1 MSRRTYPVPN
11 VNLSGGDY
19 IQNKRAKVL
28 FTGTSD
34 LAKTIEEQN
43 GNFPLSTPMGK
54 LKPYQGTYGLSG
66 RSSSLNEQSYCLN
79 TSHSYRDLLAI
90 TKGKY
95 LITPPNIADTS
106 TILLTDVSKAR
117 KLYNGLYYVYNYTT
131 TNALSYMNP
140 GYPVTGGYP
149 ATLGSYVANQIEY
162 SPTSDANQRI
172 ITDPSYIITYTSQS
186 CILNPREGRGISINN
201 DYESKFSFNRTINLD
216 LLTGFQYPVKFSLEY
231 DSGDCINSNNDM
243 QTKYALPSDSEN
255 IVAPAISSDISG
267 NTLVGRILTTTDGTW
282 SGIPAPTFTYRWY
295 RGSNPIIPAAAS
307 TSNTY
312 TITSTDVGQPI
323 TCRVTGT
330 NRVSSVDAISNFIRP
345 TSIPINTA
353 APVISGPALVVVG
366 STLTNSG
373 GTWTGFPVPTFAY
386 QWYRGDTLLS
396 GKTAKTYVTEAADA
410 GQSITSR
417 VTGTNTF
424 GSFVAI
430 SNPITPIILP
440 SNTSLPAI
448 SGKEL
453 VGSRLTS
460 TSDGEWTGTPAPTFI
475 SQWYRGETPIPLA
488 SNKTYITQPED
499 VGYLITYRVTGIHL
513 YGSIVATS
521 NFIIPATLPVNII
534 LPLIVGSSSIESR
547 LICTPGTWDGFPA
560 PEFSYQW
567 YRGIIPIS
575 VTTNTYTIPDL
586 TEPITCSVTAKN
598 KGGSVIATSIPIIP
612 SELPVNRLSPAIS
625 TMSGTPNGVGSRLAS
640 TDGTWTGI
648 PASTFTYQWYRNDKL
663 IFLATNNTY
672 VTQVADIEKSI
683 TCRVTGTNAVT
694 SVVAVSDS
702 ITIRAVAPVNSVA
715 PVISSSSVD
724 YDGNAIVGSTF
735 TCTDG
740 TWTGAVPAPTFT
752 YQWYRGTTLLLGKT
766 NNTYVTEAAD
776 HNQPIKCRVTGTN
789 AGGSVAISSGII
801 TPIEYKTFEL
811 EQNYDNGTQILTQFF
826 IRGLSMND
834 LRNPSNYNAYPQYV
848 NGAAFINYAK
858 IGDRLVFPGEISSSF
873 LVITG
878 ITYLG
883 PQAFFGGIV
892 LELYSIETPG
902 ISYNSQF
909 SYSYNNIKVYPTIPP
924 VSIPPVN
931 ISSTLPVISGDTPV
945 GSTLTSTN
953 GSWNG
958 FPAPTFTYNWYRGLT
973 LLSDQTNNTYVTQAA
988 DLGQSI
994 TCRVIGANASG
1005 SSFATSNTI
1014 TPTPTPPVNTSP
1026 PIISTMTGGVTG
1038 VGSTLKTTNGSWDGI
1053 PASTFTYQWYFKTTS
1068 VSNATPISGEINDT
1082 YTIVTT
1088 SIAVE
1093 YTCRVRGTNVGGSS
1107 FATSNSLTIQ

>member
-34 LAKTIEEQN
+34 LARTIEEQN
-43 GNFPLSTPMGK
+43 GNFPLSTPSGK
-54 LKPYQGTYGLSG
+54 VKPYQGTYGLSG

-106 TILLTDVSKAR
+106 TILLTDVSRAR
-117 KLYNGLYYVYNYTT
+117 KLYNGLYYVYNYPT

-149 ATLGSYVANQIEY
+149 TTLGSYVANQIEY

-172 ITDPSYIITYTSQS
+172 ITDPSYNITYTSQS
-186 CILNPREGRGISINN
+186 CILNNREGIGISINN

-255 IVAPAISSDISG
+255 IVAPVISSDISG

-282 SGIPAPTFTYRWY
+282 SGSPAPTFTYRWY

-307 TSNTY
+307 TSHTY
-312 TITSTDVGQPI
+312 TITSADVGQSI

-353 APVISGPALVVVG
+353 AHVISGPAIVVVG
-366 STLTNSG
+366 STLTISG
-373 GTWTGFPVPTFAY
+373 GTWTGFPVPTFDY
-386 QWYRGDTLLS
+386 QWYRGDILLS
-396 GKTAKTYVTEAADA
+396 GKTANTYVTESADA

-424 GSFVAI
+424 GSFVAT
-430 SNPITPIILP
+430 SNSVTPIILP
-440 SNTSLPAI
+440 SNTSLPEI
-448 SGKEL
+448 SGKAL

-460 TSDGEWTGTPAPTFI
+460 SSDGEWTGTPAPTFI

-488 SNKTYITQPED
+488 SNKTYVTQPED

-521 NFIIPATLPVNII
+521 NFIIPATLPVNIF

-575 VTTNTYTIPDL
+575 VTTNTYTISDL

-598 KGGSVIATSIPIIP
+598 VGGSVVATSIPIIP

-625 TMSGTPNGVGSRLAS
+625 TISGTPNAVGSRLAC
-640 TDGTWTGI
+640 TDGSWTGI
-648 PASTFTYQWYRNDKL
+648 PAPTFTYQWYRGDNL

-672 VTQVADIEKSI
+672 VTQIADVEKSI

-694 SVVAVSDS
+694 SVVAPSDS
-702 ITIRAVAPVNSVA
+702 ITIRAVAPVNILA
-715 PVISSSSVD
+715 PVISYS
-724 YDGNAIVGSTF
+724 GRHAVGT
-735 TCTDG
+735 TYRCTDG
-740 TWTGAVPAPTFT
+740 IWTGIPAPTFT
-752 YQWYRGTTLLLGKT
+752 YQWYRETTLLSGKT
-766 NNTYVTEAAD
+766 NNTYVIETAD
-776 HNQPIKCRVTGTN
+776 ISKIIRCHVTGTN
-789 AGGSVAISSGII
+789 VGGSNTAIS
-801 TPIEYKTFEL
+801 
-811 EQNYDNGTQILTQFF
+811 N
-826 IRGLSMND
+826 
-834 LRNPSNYNAYPQYV
+834 NPSPAT
-848 NGAAFINYAK
+848 INNQTYTPLYMYLV
-858 IGDRLVFPGEISSSF
+858 IDRYYGSSSSF
-873 LVITG
+873 FRLESYQEYDSATYTFYLNALIPGTNLVTIPSAGTRLIVEDMNYTSDSKRPDFYRFIATGSISDVGNG
-878 ITYLG
+878 IT
-883 PQAFFGGIV
+883 QNFQVEQVTIV
-892 LELYSIETPG
+892 A
-902 ISYNSQF
+902 
-909 SYSYNNIKVYPTIPP
+909 PP

-931 ISSTLPVISGDTPV
+931 ISSTPPVISGDALV

-958 FPAPTFTYNWYRGLT
+958 FPAPTFAYQWYRGGI
-973 LLSDQTNNTYVTQAA
+973 LLSGKTANTYVTQT
-988 DLGQSI
+988 DDIGQSI
-994 TCRVIGANASG
+994 TCRVIGANTSG

-1014 TPTPTPPVNTSP
+1014 TPTPTPPVNTSL

-1053 PASTFTYQWYFKTTS
+1053 PAPTFTYQWYFKTTS
-1068 VSNATPISGEINDT
+1068 VSNATPIPGETNDT

-1093 YTCRVRGTNVGGSS
+1093 YTCRVTGTNVGGSS

>member
-43 GNFPLSTPMGK
+43 GNFPLSTPTGK

-66 RSSSLNEQSYCLN
+66 RTSSLNEQSYCLN

-117 KLYNGLYYVYNYTT
+117 KLYNGLYYVYNYNT

-295 RGSNPIIPAAAS
+295 RGSNPIIPTA
-307 TSNTY
+307 TSHTY
-312 TITSTDVGQPI
+312 TITSADVGQPI

-373 GTWTGFPVPTFAY
+373 GTWTGFPVPTFTY
-386 QWYRGDTLLS
+386 QWYREGTLLS

-410 GQSITSR
+410 GQSITSS

-424 GSFVAI
+424 GSFVAT

-440 SNTSLPAI
+440 SNTSLPVI

-460 TSDGEWTGTPAPTFI
+460 SSDGEWTGTPAPTFI

-488 SNKTYITQPED
+488 SNKTYVTQPED

-586 TEPITCSVTAKN
+586 IEPITCSVTAKN
-598 KGGSVIATSIPIIP
+598 KGGSVVATSSNVIIP

-625 TMSGTPNGVGSRLAS
+625 TISGTPNGVGSRLAS

-702 ITIRAVAPVNSVA
+702 ITIRAVAPVNSIA
-715 PVISSSSVD
+715 PVISSLSSDVI
-724 YDGNAIVGSTF
+724 AGSTF

-740 TWTGAVPAPTFT
+740 TWTGAIPAPTFT
-752 YQWYRGTTLLLGKT
+752 YQWYSGGALLSGKT

-776 HNQPIKCRVTGTN
+776 IGQPIKCSVTATN
-789 AGGSVAISSGII
+789 AGGSVVAMSNVI
-801 TPIEYKTFEL
+801 TPIEYKTFSVGFVLSARASSFGSGGFLIYQE
-811 EQNYDNGTQILTQFF
+811 EQEVSGRGKFGQFF
-826 IRGLSMND
+826 DYLK
-834 LRNPSNYNAYPQYV
+834 V
-848 NGAAFINYAK
+848 
-858 IGDRLVFPGEISSSF
+858 GDRLMIPQYSQYLIVTSKTYNNLYQSGLYFAYT
-873 LVITG
+873 ITG
-878 ITYLG
+878 IDYYGEATDI
-883 PQAFFGGIV
+883 F
-892 LELYSIETPG
+892 G
-902 ISYNSQF
+902 ISSVN
-909 SYSYNNIKVYPTIPP
+909 VYPNTPP

-973 LLSDQTNNTYVTQAA
+973 RLSDQTNNTYVTQAP

-1014 TPTPTPPVNTSP
+1014 TPTPTPPVNTSL

-1053 PASTFTYQWYFKTTS
+1053 PAPTFTYQWYFKTTS
-1068 VSNATPISGEINDT
+1068 VSNATPIPGEINDT

-1093 YTCRVRGTNVGGSS
+1093 YTCRVTGTNVGGSS
-1107 FATSNSLTIQ
+1107 FAISNSLTIQ

>member
-34 LAKTIEEQN
+34 LARTIEEQN
-43 GNFPLSTPMGK
+43 GNFPLSTPSGK
-54 LKPYQGTYGLSG
+54 VKPYQGTYGLSG
-66 RSSSLNEQSYCLN
+66 RSSSQNEQSYCLN

-117 KLYNGLYYVYNYTT
+117 KLYNGLYYVYNYNT
-131 TNALSYMNP
+131 TNALAYMNP

-149 ATLGSYVANQIEY
+149 TTLGSYVANQIEY

-172 ITDPSYIITYTSQS
+172 ITDPSYNITYTSQS
-186 CILNPREGRGISINN
+186 CILNNREGRGISINN

-255 IVAPAISSDISG
+255 IVAPVISSDISG

-307 TSNTY
+307 TSHTY
-312 TITSTDVGQPI
+312 TITSADVGQSI

-386 QWYRGDTLLS
+386 QWYRGDILLS
-396 GKTAKTYVTEAADA
+396 GKTANTYVTESADA

-424 GSFVAI
+424 GSFVAT

-448 SGKEL
+448 SGKAL

-460 TSDGEWTGTPAPTFI
+460 SSDGEWTGTPAPTFI

-488 SNKTYITQPED
+488 SNKTYVTQPED

-547 LICTPGTWDGFPA
+547 LICTTGTWDGFPA

-567 YRGIIPIS
+567 YRGVIPIS

-598 KGGSVIATSIPIIP
+598 VGGSVVATSIPIIP
-612 SELPVNRLSPAIS
+612 SELPVNRLSPVIS
-625 TMSGTPNGVGSRLAS
+625 TMSGTPNEVGSRLAC
-640 TDGTWTGI
+640 TDGTWGGI
-648 PASTFTYQWYRNDKL
+648 TAPTFTYQWYRGDNL

-672 VTQVADIEKSI
+672 VTQIADVEKSI
-683 TCRVTGTNAVT
+683 TCRVRATNQVT
-694 SVVAVSDS
+694 SVVAPSDS

-715 PVISSSSVD
+715 PVISSLST
-724 YDGNAIVGSTF
+724 NLNVGIDVITGATF

-740 TWTGAVPAPTFT
+740 TWTGAIPAPTFT
-752 YQWYRGTTLLLGKT
+752 YQWYREDALLSGKT
-766 NNTYVTEAAD
+766 NNTYVIETAD
-776 HNQPIKCRVTGTN
+776 AGKPIRCRVTGTN
-789 AGGSVAISSGII
+789 VGGSSVAISLFPYSQTIMNKTY
-801 TPIEYKTFEL
+801 TPFNMNLVIDRY
-811 EQNYDNGTQILTQFF
+811 NG
-826 IRGLSMND
+826 
-834 LRNPSNYNAYPQYV
+834 
-848 NGAAFINYAK
+848 
-858 IGDRLVFPGEISSSF
+858 SSF
-873 LVITG
+873 FRLQSYQQYDSATNLLYNNALIPGTNMVTIPSAGTR
-878 ITYLG
+878 L
-883 PQAFFGGIV
+883 IV
-892 LELYSIETPG
+892 ENMQ
-902 ISYNSQF
+902 YNSTSSGF
-909 SYSYNNIKVYPTIPP
+909 YNFIATGSISDVVLPKSFQVEQVTIVAPP

-931 ISSTLPVISGDTPV
+931 ISSTPPVISGDALV

-994 TCRVIGANASG
+994 TCRVTATNTSG
-1005 SSFATSNTI
+1005 SSFVTSNSI
-1014 TPTPTPPVNTSP
+1014 TPTPTPPVNTSL

-1038 VGSTLKTTNGSWDGI
+1038 VGSTLKTTNGSWDGL
-1053 PASTFTYQWYFKTTS
+1053 ALTFTYQWYFKTTS
-1068 VSNATPISGEINDT
+1068 VSNATPIPGEINDT

-1093 YTCRVRGTNVGGSS
+1093 YTCRVTGTNVGGSS
-1107 FATSNSLTIQ
+1107 FATSNSLVIQ

>member
-43 GNFPLSTPMGK
+43 GNFPLSTPTGK

-117 KLYNGLYYVYNYTT
+117 KLYNGLYYVYNYNT

-295 RGSNPIIPAAAS
+295 RGSNPIIPTA
-307 TSNTY
+307 TSHTY

-373 GTWTGFPVPTFAY
+373 GTWTGFPVPTFTY

-410 GQSITSR
+410 GQSITSS

-424 GSFVAI
+424 GSFVAT

-460 TSDGEWTGTPAPTFI
+460 SSDGEWTGTPAPTFI

-488 SNKTYITQPED
+488 SNKTYVTQPDD

-586 TEPITCSVTAKN
+586 IEPITCSVTAKN
-598 KGGSVIATSIPIIP
+598 KGGSVVVTSIPIIP
-612 SELPVNRLSPAIS
+612 SELPVNRSSPAIS
-625 TMSGTPNGVGSRLAS
+625 TMSGTPNAVGSRLAS

-648 PASTFTYQWYRNDKL
+648 PTPTFTYQWYRNDKL

-702 ITIRAVAPVNSVA
+702 ITIRAVAPVNSIA
-715 PVISSSSVD
+715 PVISSLSGLLIGDVITG
-724 YDGNAIVGSTF
+724 YTL

-740 TWTGAVPAPTFT
+740 TWSGSPTFT
-752 YQWYRGTTLLLGKT
+752 YQWYRGTTLLSGKT

-776 HNQPIKCRVTGTN
+776 AGQSITCRVTGTN
-789 AGGSVAISSGII
+789 VGGSVIATSIPIIPISSTLTYNIYMGVVALGYDDKYVMNSDYMYSNINSVNEFYDYVQPGSILNIEISPIPYFAEATFIIDSKNISSGA
-801 TPIEYKTFEL
+801 PGDFYGEYIRYHLYVTF
-811 EQNYDNGTQILTQFF
+811 QSGA
-826 IRGLSMND
+826 
-834 LRNPSNYNAYPQYV
+834 NYNL
-848 NGAAFINYAK
+848 N
-858 IGDRLVFPGEISSSF
+858 LPGPKK
-873 LVITG
+873 LT
-878 ITYLG
+878 LR
-883 PQAFFGGIV
+883 P
-892 LELYSIETPG
+892 
-902 ISYNSQF
+902 
-909 SYSYNNIKVYPTIPP
+909 PTPP

-931 ISSTLPVISGDTPV
+931 ISSTLPVISGDTLV

-958 FPAPTFTYNWYRGLT
+958 FPAPTFAYRWYRGLT

-988 DLGQSI
+988 DIGQSI

-1038 VGSTLKTTNGSWDGI
+1038 VGSTLKTTNGSWDGL
-1053 PASTFTYQWYFKTTS
+1053 AVTFTYQWYFKTTS
-1068 VSNATPISGEINDT
+1068 VSNATPIPGEINDT